1 MTFLPTSL
9 AKADDPSHFQMVMVH
24 AFKCKKMCPWRA
36 MIWYLRKTEE
46 LRGQDADSMN
56 LLRCMTAPF
65 NPPSAQTVSRW
76 IIQTIKMAYNVHPD
90 FLKGKVKAHS
100 VRALAP
106 NWALS
111 KGATKRSFLQAADWR
126 RENTFL
132 KHYAW
137 DLTEKYCQ
145 QDIWIVT
152 SYLVLWGEI
161 SISPLLQDGQIIWY
175 DLCRTE

>member
-9 AKADDPSHFQMVMVH
+9 AKADDPSRFQKVIVH
-24 AFKCKKMCPWRA
+24 AFKRKKL
-36 MIWYLRKTEE
+36 YLRKTEE
-46 LRGQDADSMN
+46 LRGQGVDSMN
-56 LLRCMTAPF
+56 LLRCMMAPF
-65 NPPSAQTVSRW
+65 NPPSAQTMSKW
-76 IIQTIKMAYNVHPD
+76 IVQTIKMAYDVYPH
-90 FLKGKVKAHS
+90 LSKGKVKAHS

-106 NWALS
+106 NWTLS

-126 RENTFL
+126 CENTFL

-145 QDIWIVT
+145 RDIWIVT

-161 SISPLLQDGQIIWY
+161 SISPLLQDGKIIWY